1 MKKVVLSAAALM
13 LGTIAFAQTS
23 TQATEAD
30 LRDNPALAGVNMDY
44 SNITT
49 ADKLPAAAATAN
61 RGYSEQNATIPG
73 ALNDMKA
80 RQEGEM
86 NSIVGFQTGA
96 GNMVSMSQ
104 MGDVNGNQANSGE
117 SNLIYSTQI
126 GQNNDGRLEQQGD
139 LNEIILEQNN
149 DNPPFATGGSIGN
162 RADVQQG
169 NNGNA
174 EKNFAA
180 VQQYGDDNST
190 RVLQSW
196 DNSDA
201 FVLQLGAGNAV
212 EINQLADPENSQGHE
227 ALVEQYGE
235 NNQALVNQLAD
246 GKKGRNYARAF
257 AYGDNNKSEQTQTT
271 DSNTSGNVALVNQ
284 GVDTNSTPV
293 LFNTAEY
300 AVVTSVGAVMNGTPN
315 TQSDYSE
322 AIQEQAGHDN
332 VAESHQFG
340 AGTSTLNG
348 DYTSQTQ
355 DGVGNEAYA
364 FQNAYGSSNGR
375 GNSLQ
380 TDQTGDGNYVA
391 TGQNGRNQDI
401 TVSQDGDD
409 NYSVSTQRGNGHV
422 ADIRQMGDMNAAET
436 AQYGVGNSIVIS
448 QDGGHSWKA
457 EQDVPGASPNGGNSL
472 DVIQVGPSTLL
483 NSGLQTPAGVTRV
496 GLTAPAQARN
506 AGSL

>member
-13 LGTIAFAQTS
+13 MFGTIAFAQTS
-23 TQATEAD
+23 TQSTEAD
-30 LRDNPALAGVNMDY
+30 LRDTAITFPVIDVN
-44 SNITT
+44 SIET

-80 RQEGEM
+80 RQEGEK

-117 SNLIYSTQI
+117 SNLIYSEQI

-139 LNEIILEQNN
+139 KNEILLIQDN
-149 DNPPFATGGSIGN
+149 DNSFAAGGVVGN
-162 RADVQQG
+162 KADIQQG

-180 VQQYGDDNST
+180 VDQYGDANSAK
-190 RVLQSW
+190 LFQSW

-201 FVLQLGAGNAV
+201 FVVQSGVRNTV
-212 EINQLADPENSQGHE
+212 EINQYADPENSKGHE
-227 ALVEQYGE
+227 ALVEQFGDD
-235 NNQALVNQLAD
+235 NQSLVNQNAD
-246 GKKGRNYARAF
+246 GNKGRNYARVFSA
-257 AYGDNNKSEQTQTT
+257 GNNNKSEQTQTT
-271 DSNTSGNVALVNQ
+271 DSDTKGNVALVNQ
-284 GVDTNSTPV
+284 GVGAGSTA

-300 AVVTSVGAVMNGTPN
+300 AVVTSVGAVMNGAPN
-315 TQSDYSE
+315 TESDYSE